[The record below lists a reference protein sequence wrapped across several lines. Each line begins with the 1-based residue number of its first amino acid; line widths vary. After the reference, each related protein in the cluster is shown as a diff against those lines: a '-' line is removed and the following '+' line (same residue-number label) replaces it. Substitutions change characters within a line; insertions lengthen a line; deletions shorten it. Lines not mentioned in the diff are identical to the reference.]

1 MKHLKSLLLA
11 ASCLASSSAFAVV
24 PTDSILMMASNYYA
38 YPVNDSNAPTL
49 TAAPKGYT
57 PFHIEHYGRH
67 GSRWLIGEDVYTKAV
82 DLLAPAEAAGKLT
95 PRGQQ
100 LIDQLRT
107 LADQAYKRDG
117 ELTQVGADQH
127 RGIARRMY
135 ANFPQVF
142 SGDARVDAR
151 STVVIRCI
159 LSMDNELQELKAA
172 NPKLRITSDASYAD
186 MRYMNAND
194 TIGAYARKRISK
206 LQKEFDKKHPVGN
219 EYLSVIIND
228 PQYAADSIDS
238 SKLFDQLFRIVVN
251 FQSHTGMTDYYDIF
265 SKQELTNR
273 WLSRNVNWFLRY
285 GNSRLTDN
293 MMPLNQ
299 RNLLRN
305 IIEST
310 DTAIVN
316 GGNSANLRFGH
327 DTMLLPL
334 VTLMQI
340 GNYGDEIND
349 LEQVAPVWK
358 NQEVIPMAG
367 NLQIIFYRPT
377 NKKATAD
384 NTLVKVLLNE
394 KEMTLPI
401 PTKTAPYYK
410 WSAVRKHLLSRLPN

>member
-1 MKHLKSLLLA
+1 
-11 ASCLASSSAFAVV
+11 
-24 PTDSILMMASNYYA
+24 
-38 YPVNDSNAPTL
+38 
-49 TAAPKGYT
+49 
-57 PFHIEHYGRH
+57 
-67 GSRWLIGEDVYTKAV
+67 
-82 DLLAPAEAAGKLT
+82 
-95 PRGQQ
+95 
-100 LIDQLRT
+100 
-107 LADQAYKRDG
+107 
-117 ELTQVGADQH
+117 
-127 RGIARRMY
+127 
-135 ANFPQVF
+135 
-142 SGDARVDAR
+142 
-151 STVVIRCI
+151 
-159 LSMDNELQELKAA
+159 MDNELQELKAA

-377 NKKATAD
+377 NKKATTD